1 MSQVEPSKKH
11 VELSADHIPALTGV
25 ALMCV
30 DELLDC
36 IFFQLSVSI
45 ISLQLSVLFTDINLF
60 SMTSPLRIELS

>member
-11 VELSADHIPALTGV
+11 VELSADHILALTGV

-36 IFFQLSVSI
+36 IFFQLSV
-45 ISLQLSVLFTDINLF
+45 LFTDINLF

>member
-11 VELSADHIPALTGV
+11 VELCADHIPALTGV

-36 IFFQLSVSI
+36 IFFQLSV
-45 ISLQLSVLFTDINLF
+45 LFTDINLF
-60 SMTSPLRIELS
+60 FHDLSIAD

>member
-36 IFFQLSVSI
+36 IFFQF
-45 ISLQLSVLFTDINLF
+45 SVLFTDINLF

>member
-36 IFFQLSVSI
+36 IFFQLSV
-45 ISLQLSVLFTDINLF
+45 LFTDINLF
-60 SMTSPLRIELS
+60 FHDLSIAD

>member
-11 VELSADHIPALTGV
+11 VELCADHIPALTGV

-36 IFFQLSVSI
+36 IFFQLSV
-45 ISLQLSVLFTDINLF
+45 LFTDINLF

>member
-36 IFFQLSVSI
+36 IFFQLSV
-45 ISLQLSVLFTDINLF
+45 LFTDINLF

>member
-25 ALMCV
+25 ALMCA

-36 IFFQLSVSI
+36 IFFSI
-45 ISLQLSVLFTDINLF
+45 ISLIYRYKSFFHDLSIAD
-60 SMTSPLRIELS
+60 

>member
-25 ALMCV
+25 ALMCA

-36 IFFQLSVSI
+36 IFF
-45 ISLQLSVLFTDINLF
+45 QLSVLFTDINLF

>member
-11 VELSADHIPALTGV
+11 VELCADHIPVLTGV

-36 IFFQLSVSI
+36 IFF
-45 ISLQLSVLFTDINLF
+45 QLSVLFTDINLF